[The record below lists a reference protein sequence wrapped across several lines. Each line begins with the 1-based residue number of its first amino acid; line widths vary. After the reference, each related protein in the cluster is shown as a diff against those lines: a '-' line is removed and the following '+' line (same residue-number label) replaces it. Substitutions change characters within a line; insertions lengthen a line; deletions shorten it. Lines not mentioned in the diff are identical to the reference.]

1 MDSDRTVEIMKIL
14 FSPQINQA
22 VKLNY
27 KFSGE
32 VVTVTY
38 GSMID
43 SFDFSDMPIGILDSV
58 ETTLPVNP
66 IIQAERKDDGL
77 YVTLLNYIDDDATQE
92 EKFPSWVEV

>member
-1 MDSDRTVEIMKIL
+1 MKIL
-14 FSPQINQA
+14 FSPQLNPN
-22 VKLNY
+22 VKLQY

-32 VVTVTY
+32 VITVTY

-43 SFDFSDMPIGILDSV
+43 SFDFSDMPVGILDGV
-58 ETTLPVNP
+58 ETILPVNP

-77 YVTLLNYIDDDATQE
+77 YVTLLNYIDEDASDE

>member
-14 FSPQINQA
+14 FSPQINQT

-58 ETTLPVNP
+58 ETTLSVNP